1 MPAML
6 SSGVMESIAPMG
18 RSYKAPRNGRRTAA
32 GKAAPARRGKLGTSP
47 VSLEVP

>member
-1 MPAML
+1 MGAML
-6 SSGVMESIAPMG
+6 FLTTGTSIVGMA

>member
-1 MPAML
+1 MGAKL
-6 SSGVMESIAPMG
+6 SITPLESIAGMA
-18 RSYKAPRNGRRTAA
+18 RSYKVPRNGRRTAA

>member
-1 MPAML
+1 MGAML
-6 SSGVMESIAPMG
+6 FRHPARGIAGMA

-32 GKAAPARRGKLGTSP
+32 DKAAPARRGKLGTSP